1 MHSKY
6 LAKFLLDLGP
16 PLGSD
21 KGDNVWDC
29 AKNSSN
35 FKLKRDDEGFLYFRE
50 IFYEILKFSYK
61 DKIFKDCTL
70 KGFEEMK

>member
-21 KGDNVWDC
+21 IGDNIWDS
-29 AKNSSN
+29 AKHSSN
-35 FKLKRDDEGFLYFRE
+35 FKLKRDEYGYIYFKE
-50 IFYEILKFSYK
+50 LVYEIIKYSYK
-61 DKIFKDCTL
+61 DKIFKDCSV
-70 KGFEEMK
+70 KGLTEMK